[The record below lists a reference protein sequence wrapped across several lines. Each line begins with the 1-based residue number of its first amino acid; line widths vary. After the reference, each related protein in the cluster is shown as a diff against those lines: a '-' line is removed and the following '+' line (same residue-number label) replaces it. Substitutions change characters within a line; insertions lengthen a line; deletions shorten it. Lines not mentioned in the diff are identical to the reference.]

1 MISRLPRRERGV
13 LMTRQQERAIL
24 ITLFLLPGLLIYT
37 LFVIWPGLQAFWI
50 SLYEWDG
57 IGPSTYVGLGNFL
70 KMAKDDLAQK
80 AILNNIYFLIAPT
93 IAILALAMLFGELI
107 RGGIKGSGFFQVAFF
122 FPNLLSMVIV
132 GIVWLFIF
140 SPNLGLLNAILR
152 GVGLDE
158 LARPWLGIPRLV
170 VPAIGSVMVWMA
182 AGYYMVLLLAAMK
195 NIPAELYESAMLD
208 GANGFQQFWF
218 ITVPMVWEVL
228 RVIVTLLFLGAIQ
241 QFALVWVMTEGGPNG
256 ASEVLGTFMYKNAFR
271 YFNISYGNAVA
282 VVMFIL
288 VFIFSIASF
297 RWMRSRSIE
306 Y

>member
-1 MISRLPRRERGV
+1 
-13 LMTRQQERAIL
+13 MTRHQERTVFI
-24 ITLFLLPGLLIYT
+24 ILFLLPGLLTYT
-37 LFVIWPGLQAFWI
+37 IFVILPGLQAFWI

-57 IGPSTYVGLGNFL
+57 MGPSTYIGFGNFL
-70 KMAKDDLAQK
+70 KMFRDDLAQK
-80 AILNNIYFLIAPT
+80 AIINNVYLLVVPT
-93 IAILALAMLFGELI
+93 LVVLVLALLFGELI
-107 RGGIKGSGFFQVAFF
+107 RSGVKGGGFFQIVFF

-132 GIVWLFIF
+132 GIIWLFVF

-152 GVGLDE
+152 GVGLVK
-158 LARPWLGIPRLV
+158 LAKPWLGIPGLV

-195 NIPAELYESAMLD
+195 NIPLELYESAMLD
-208 GANGFQQFWF
+208 GANRFQQFWF

-228 RVIVTLLFLGAIQ
+228 RVLVTLLFLGAIQ

-271 YFNISYGNAVA
+271 YFNIGYGNAVA

-288 VFIFSIASF
+288 VFVFSIVSF
-297 RWMRSRSIE
+297 RWMSRRSFE

>member
-1 MISRLPRRERGV
+1 M
-13 LMTRQQERAIL
+13 
-24 ITLFLLPGLLIYT
+24 
-37 LFVIWPGLQAFWI
+37 
-50 SLYEWDG
+50 
-57 IGPSTYVGLGNFL
+57 GPSTYIGFGNFL
-70 KMAKDDLAQK
+70 KMFRDDLAQK
-80 AILNNIYFLIAPT
+80 AIINNVYLLVVPT
-93 IAILALAMLFGELI
+93 LVVLVLALLFGELI
-107 RGGIKGSGFFQVAFF
+107 RSGVKGGGFFQIVFF

-132 GIVWLFIF
+132 GIIWLFVF

-152 GVGLDE
+152 GVGLVK
-158 LARPWLGIPRLV
+158 LAKPWLGIPGLV

-195 NIPAELYESAMLD
+195 NIPLELYESAMLD
-208 GANGFQQFWF
+208 GANRFQQFWF

-228 RVIVTLLFLGAIQ
+228 RVLVTLLFLGAIQ

-271 YFNISYGNAVA
+271 YFNIGYGNAVA

-288 VFIFSIASF
+288 VFVFSIVSF
-297 RWMRSRSIE
+297 RWMSRRSFE